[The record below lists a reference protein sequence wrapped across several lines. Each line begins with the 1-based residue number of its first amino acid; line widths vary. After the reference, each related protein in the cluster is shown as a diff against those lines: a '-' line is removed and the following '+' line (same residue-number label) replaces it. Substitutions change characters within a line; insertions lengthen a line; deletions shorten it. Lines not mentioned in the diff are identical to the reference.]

1 MEFQNVIETRRS
13 MRKYD
18 PERKVDEALIK
29 EMIAAAIL
37 APSWK
42 NSQTARYYC
51 LTSEAMLTQFKEACL
66 PPFNARN
73 AADAPALIVT
83 TFVEKDSGFSPEG
96 EPTNELGNG
105 WGFYDLG
112 LHNENMI
119 LKARDLGLDTLV
131 MGIRDAD
138 KIREML
144 KIPAEEIIVA
154 VIAVGYAAHEA
165 KMPPRK
171 SVDEIL
177 KFF

>member
-1 MEFQNVIETRRS
+1 VLS
-13 MRKYD
+13 
-18 PERKVDEALIK
+18 
-29 EMIAAAIL
+29 
-37 APSWK
+37 
-42 NSQTARYYC
+42 
-51 LTSEAMLTQFKEACL
+51 QFKEPCL
-66 PPFNARN
+66 PPFPARN
-73 AADAPALIVT
+73 AADAPVLIVT
-83 TFVEKDSGFSPEG
+83 TFVEKDSGFNPDG

-138 KIREML
+138 KIRAML
-144 KIPAEEIIVA
+144 HIPAEEIVVS